1 MKLSSAK
8 RKFSPNGT
16 AALSS
21 QTSDIHVAGTEIL
34 ISPAKVKEELPAS
47 RKVYQTV
54 LGGRRAVQDIL
65 DRKDDR
71 LFVVVGP
78 CSIHDPKA
86 AWEYAVRLKRLASRV
101 KSTLL
106 VVMRVY
112 FEKPRTTTGWK
123 GLVNDPAMDDS
134 FHIQDGI
141 LLGRKLLL
149 KFNDLGLPCATEA
162 LDPISI
168 QYLGDLISWSAIG
181 ARTTE
186 SQTHRELASGL
197 SMPVGLKNA
206 TDGGVQI
213 AINGIKSARAQ
224 HHFLGINQKGTTA
237 VIHTTGNP
245 YAHIVLR
252 GGAKPNYDQ
261 ASIRAC
267 EAALEKENLPVNI
280 VVDCSHGNSNK
291 DYRLQPKSFRHV
303 IGQVASGNKSVVG
316 LMLESN
322 LREGNQP
329 IPKDLSKLQYGVSVT
344 DACINWDTTE
354 GRLLEARKKLTKL
367 RKKLG
372 VRS

>member
-1 MKLSSAK
+1 MASQSKSKKHKLSQIGKVSLTM
-8 RKFSPNGT
+8 RT
-16 AALSS
+16 
-21 QTSDIHVAGTEIL
+21 TDTHVAGADLL
-34 ISPAKVKEELPAS
+34 ITPRQVKAKLPAKK
-47 RKVYQTV
+47 KHYQTV
-54 LGGRRAVQDIL
+54 LAGRQAVQDIL
-65 DRKDDR
+65 DRQDDR

-86 AWEYAVRLKRLASRV
+86 AWEYAVRLKKVASLV

-123 GLVNDPAMDDS
+123 GLVNDPHMDDS
-134 FHIQDGI
+134 FRIEEGI

-149 KFNDLGLPCATEA
+149 KFNELGLPCATES
-162 LDPISI
+162 LDPII
-168 QYLGDLISWSAIG
+168 PQYMADLIAWSAIG

-224 HHFLGINQKGTTA
+224 HHFLGMNQDGMTA

-252 GGAKPNYDQ
+252 GGMKPNYDA
-261 ASIRAC
+261 ASIHAC
-267 EAALEKENLPVNI
+267 EQALMKENLPVNI

-291 DYRLQPKSFRHV
+291 DYRLQPTAFKDV
-303 IGQVASGNKSVVG
+303 IRQVAKGNKSIVG

-322 LREGNQP
+322 LREGSQP
-329 IPKDLSKLQYGVSVT
+329 IPEDLSQLKYGVSVT
-344 DACINWDTTE
+344 DACINWDKTE
-354 GRLLEARKKLTKL
+354 ELLLEAHKTLSKAKR
-367 RKKLG
+367 
-372 VRS
+372 